1 MDSAKHLEI
10 EIKFALK
17 NPDETLEFLQ
27 RNGEFIKESF
37 QKDTYFLAPNRNF
50 LAAKPITERLRIRE
64 SDKGNSVNYKDW
76 AMKDG
81 VDQDYC
87 NEYEIHIDS
96 AESAMKIFGVLDIK
110 PVIIVNKKRKLF
122 MYQKV
127 EIAVDEVDELWR
139 FIEFEAKWAF
149 TSIED
154 ARDYLYK
161 IAGEMWAQLDAQD
174 QKWYP
179 YVLLERKGLI

>member
-127 EIAVDEVDELWR
+127 EIAVDEVDEL
-139 FIEFEAKWAF
+139 
-149 TSIED
+149 
-154 ARDYLYK
+154 
-161 IAGEMWAQLDAQD
+161 
-174 QKWYP
+174 
-179 YVLLERKGLI
+179 